1 MSETEELALD
11 EEVLEQGIYNISDE
25 PEVIQEANEED
36 ELEEKIRRKIQKAT
50 QKRFDKLT
58 YQIRSTEERYEQ
70 EKSELKAKIEAL
82 EADRLKEV
90 AERNT
95 TTLEQ
100 KRQDLLERRKEYL
113 EIGDYDELN
122 KVDEQLMDIKIQ
134 ARQKPEPA
142 KQEPKQEQS
151 PESRQALEPEQPVNQ
166 ALADWQSKNKWVFDQ
181 NQQGRLAKANK
192 VFESVLADG
201 YDIDEPETYIE
212 IDKRLKREVPPPTG
226 APDRGQVTGNDRK
239 FTEQD
244 RKDMTAWGLDPTDV
258 KARQLWIK
266 NKG

>member
-11 EEVLEQGIYNISDE
+11 EVLEPGIDNISDE
-25 PEVIQEANEED
+25 PEIVEESNEED
-36 ELEEKIRRKIQKAT
+36 DLEEKIRRKIQKAT

-70 EKSELKAKIEAL
+70 EKAELKAKIEAL
-82 EADRLKEV
+82 EADRLKDV

-95 TTLEQ
+95 NSLEQ
-100 KRQDLLERRKEYL
+100 KRQELLERRKESL
-113 EIGDYDELN
+113 EIGDYDALN
-122 KVDEQLMDIKIQ
+122 SIDDELMDIKIQ
-134 ARQKPEPA
+134 AKHKPEPA
-142 KQEPKQEQS
+142 KQDPIQDKPPAQTKESEP
-151 PESRQALEPEQPVNQ
+151 PVNQ

-201 YDIDEPETYIE
+201 YDIDDPDTYTE

-226 APDRGQVTGNDRK
+226 APDRGQVIGNDRK